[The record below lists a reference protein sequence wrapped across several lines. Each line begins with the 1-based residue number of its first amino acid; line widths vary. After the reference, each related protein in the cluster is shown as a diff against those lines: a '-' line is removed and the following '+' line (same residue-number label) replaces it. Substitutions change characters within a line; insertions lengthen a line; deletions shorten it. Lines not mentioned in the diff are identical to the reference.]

1 MRHDLRL
8 TAWAALL
15 VLPVLAAAAWGVTH
29 VPWPP
34 LARTALLA
42 LLGIWCAFA
51 LVRLRASVLGP
62 LRTTA
67 GLLQGL
73 REGNYSARARGEAGD
88 DGLGQVL
95 TEVNAL
101 AEWLQRQRLTEV
113 EASALLTTVMA
124 ELDAAVLA
132 FDGRQA
138 LALANPA
145 AARLFGRPVSD
156 LLGTV
161 RRGARLRGTARRP
174 ADPIGQPRLP
184 QCVGTLGGPALV
196 IPSGRACASPRRAQR
211 RQPHAARGRA
221 RRLAAA
227 HSCAQPRAQQLAH
240 ADHLDRQQPR
250 AVTSIADRSTMACVP
265 TCARA
270 SA

>member
-15 VLPVLAAAAWGVTH
+15 VLPVLAIAAWGLTH

-34 LARTALLA
+34 LARTATLVLLCT
-42 LLGIWCAFA
+42 WCAFA

-101 AEWLQRQRLTEV
+101 AEWLQRQRLT
-113 EASALLTTVMA
+113 
-124 ELDAAVLA
+124 
-132 FDGRQA
+132 
-138 LALANPA
+138 
-145 AARLFGRPVSD
+145 
-156 LLGTV
+156 
-161 RRGARLRGTARRP
+161 
-174 ADPIGQPRLP
+174 
-184 QCVGTLGGPALV
+184 
-196 IPSGRACASPRRAQR
+196 
-211 RQPHAARGRA
+211 
-221 RRLAAA
+221 
-227 HSCAQPRAQQLAH
+227 
-240 ADHLDRQQPR
+240 
-250 AVTSIADRSTMACVP
+250 
-265 TCARA
+265 
-270 SA
+270 